1 MASCPECAGSAMSIK
16 FNKLPIYHLRN
27 PSTAR
32 FAFSFLLLPFSKDNH
47 FYRVLSSPST
57 LPQRCG
63 YARYFLFLFFLR
75 RSLLL
80 ISNRGTV
87 ISEISSAGCVLLARG
102 EKGGGLCVQ
111 TLNDVSVNY
120 AVVVVAA
127 GISYLIFAL
136 LPLLLRIFI
145 LYICV
150 YTAKWFTTCACA
162 GGN

>member
-1 MASCPECAGSAMSIK
+1 MSS
-16 FNKLPIYHLRN
+16 PR
-27 PSTAR
+27 
-32 FAFSFLLLPFSKDNH
+32 
-47 FYRVLSSPST
+47 PST
-57 LPQRCG
+57 LPQRGG

-87 ISEISSAGCVLLARG
+87 TSEISSAGCVLLARG
-102 EKGGGLCVQ
+102 EKGGGL
-111 TLNDVSVNY
+111 LNDVSVNY

-150 YTAKWFTTCACA
+150 YMRRNDLPPVHAPEVINLPVF
-162 GGN
+162 